1 MYTSVVDL
9 TTKQGTA
16 RELTQAVNDKVRPI
30 LEKQTGFVDV
40 TVIVSDTEPNR
51 VLALSFWNTREDVQR
66 LRARTVR
73 RGAQD
78 TTTHSGNCAGGAD
91 FCCPHLNHPQDRRRQ
106 SGLKQSRPRLKDE
119 SNVARPS
126 LRLFK
131 T

>member
-16 RELTQAVNDKVRPI
+16 RELTQAVNDKVRPL

-66 LRARTVR
+66 YEREQFDAVHKTLQHILETAPVVRTFAVH
-73 RGAQD
+73 
-78 TTTHSGNCAGGAD
+78 TSTTHRIAAGKA
-91 FCCPHLNHPQDRRRQ
+91 
-106 SGLKQSRPRLKDE
+106 
-119 SNVARPS
+119 A
-126 LRLFK
+126 
-131 T
+131 

>member
-40 TVIVSDTEPNR
+40 TVIVSDTEPTR

-66 LRARTVR
+66 YEHEQFDAVHKTLQHMLETAPVVRTFAVH
-73 RGAQD
+73 
-78 TTTHSGNCAGGAD
+78 TSTTHRIAAGKA
-91 FCCPHLNHPQDRRRQ
+91 
-106 SGLKQSRPRLKDE
+106 
-119 SNVARPS
+119 A
-126 LRLFK
+126 
-131 T
+131 